1 MQHDDMG
8 TGVSTALER
17 YRLIDVA
24 LLADFLASHLVCEK
38 RHGRISLTEVADQR
52 KGLATK
58 LVIKCRKCSHQ
69 ESTCIHEYNSPK
81 YTGSWVRWHGSIC
94 LRVF

>member
-38 RHGRISLTEVADQR
+38 RHGRISLTDESASR
-52 KGLATK
+52 KNQPHGG
-58 LVIKCRKCSHQ
+58 CRPAQGASNEARHQ
-69 ESTCIHEYNSPK
+69 MPK
-81 YTGSWVRWHGSIC
+81 V
-94 LRVF
+94 LPPRVYLYSRI